1 MKTVIIGL
9 GNPLLTDDGVGI
21 KVARAIASAID
32 SPVVDVTEVYA
43 GGIRL
48 MEAMVGYDRAV
59 VIDAM
64 VTGVRS
70 PWELCRMTPQDIV
83 STRNLFCSHDGP
95 LEAALE
101 VGRLC
106 GLNLPSEV
114 VVWGIEALDVENYS
128 EELTADVSRA
138 VPDVA
143 RRIIEDLKLGIVIK
157 SDNL

>member
-106 GLNLPSEV
+106 GLNCPQRSLYGVLRPLM
-114 VVWGIEALDVENYS
+114 W
-128 EELTADVSRA
+128 
-138 VPDVA
+138 
-143 RRIIEDLKLGIVIK
+143 RIIARNSPLMYQGQCQM
-157 SDNL
+157 